1 MDEVKDFILEYLIS
15 SEIYVKN
22 YLKNQISWLVAW
34 YEGSDEHVICSVQ
47 KPFFPERSDLSSRA
61 DKSHHIWQVDF
72 FRRILTDIV
81 QFTTVRKKKCSLNI
95 VTTTFDFFLEMSN
108 NLWRIFSQKRFKMRR
123 LIKKLRIA
131 LSICCFQ

>member
-1 MDEVKDFILEYLIS
+1 MDQIKDFILEYLIS
-15 SEIYVKN
+15 SEIFVKN

-34 YEGSDEHVICSVQ
+34 YEGSDEHVILSVQ

-61 DKSHHIWQVDF
+61 DKIHHIWQVDF
-72 FRRILTDIV
+72 FRRILTNIV
-81 QFTTVRKKKCSLNI
+81 QFITVRKKKFSLNI
-95 VTTTFDFFLEMSN
+95 VTTFDFFLEMSN
-108 NLWRIFSQKRFKMRR
+108 NWSRIFSQKRFKMRR